1 MNTTIFDACMPV
13 SSVAEDQFELVTL
26 DLYRNIHKG
35 IRAELFNITQSAGRI
50 DPCSRVERARLAE
63 HIIAVGDLL
72 AMHAHQEDTVI
83 DPVLHAQLPD
93 LAGVVELDHAVLGPR
108 FAGVVELARHAVE
121 AGDADER
128 RLTHLLYL
136 ELSGFTSAYLA
147 HQGVEERIVMPA
159 LLAVA
164 GVEAVT
170 AMHGAIGRNIPPD
183 VMRRGLAFMLPA
195 MNIEERAAAL
205 TGTRRS
211 APAEVFAAVSSLARS
226 VLAPADYAAL
236 AARLEE

>member
-93 LAGVVELDHAVLGPR
+93 LAGVVELDHAVLG
-108 FAGVVELARHAVE
+108 
-121 AGDADER
+121 
-128 RLTHLLYL
+128 RL
-136 ELSGFTSAYLA
+136 
-147 HQGVEERIVMPA
+147 
-159 LLAVA
+159 
-164 GVEAVT
+164 
-170 AMHGAIGRNIPPD
+170 
-183 VMRRGLAFMLPA
+183 
-195 MNIEERAAAL
+195 
-205 TGTRRS
+205 
-211 APAEVFAAVSSLARS
+211 
-226 VLAPADYAAL
+226 VLAPAL
-236 AARLEE
+236 SLRLDRRPTPVVLQRNLRAS

>member
-1 MNTTIFDACMPV
+1 
-13 SSVAEDQFELVTL
+13 
-26 DLYRNIHKG
+26 
-35 IRAELFNITQSAGRI
+35 
-50 DPCSRVERARLAE
+50 
-63 HIIAVGDLL
+63 
-72 AMHAHQEDTVI
+72 MHAGI
-83 DPVLHAQLPD
+83 
-93 LAGVVELDHAVLGPR
+93 
-108 FAGVVELARHAVE
+108 
-121 AGDADER
+121 ER
-128 RLTHLLYL
+128 CLTHLLYL